1 MLGPRKNPVKNA
13 AALAQAMLGVS
24 IMLIDDLD
32 TPVPTVDLD
41 RVAANLARAAAYF
54 KEHGLAV
61 RPHIKTHK
69 IVELARQQV
78 ALGAR
83 GITCQKLGEAEIMAD
98 GGIADI
104 LLSFPIVGSIKY
116 TRFMAL
122 AHRIDLLSVT
132 DSIEIADRMGEL
144 ESNVGLLVE
153 CDVGGRRCGVQTPAQ
168 ALALA
173 RHIDR
178 NRNLRFLGLMT
189 YPPKN
194 QIETTR
200 AFLTET
206 LDLLHGTGLAAP
218 IVSVGGTPEM
228 YRAHEIGVSTE
239 HRPGTYIY
247 SDRYMVENGIGTF
260 ADCALTIIATVVSRP
275 TDDRAIID
283 AGSKT
288 LSSDLM
294 GFSDHGYIV
303 EYPLAS
309 LAKLSEEHGHIDL
322 SRSQDKPKI
331 GERLTIIP
339 NHACVVSNLF
349 DAVQAVA
356 DRHFVKTLKVDA
368 RGRVR

>member
-1 MLGPRKNPVKNA
+1 
-13 AALAQAMLGVS
+13 
-24 IMLIDDLD
+24 MLIDDLD

-41 RVAANLARAAAYF
+41 RVTGNLARAADYF
-54 KEHGLAV
+54 KTHGLAV

-83 GITCQKLGEAEIMAD
+83 GITCQKIGEAEIMAD
-98 GGIADI
+98 GSITDI
-104 LLSFPIVGSIKY
+104 LLSFPIVGGVKH

-122 AHRIDLLSVT
+122 ANRIDLLTVT
-132 DSIEIADRMGEL
+132 DSIEVVDGLSEL

-168 ALALA
+168 ALGLA
-173 RHIDR
+173 ERIDR
-178 NRNLRFLGLMT
+178 DPNLRFLGLMT

-206 LDLLHGTGLAAP
+206 LNLLQSAGIAAP
-218 IVSVGGTPEM
+218 IVSVGGTPDM

-247 SDRYMVENGIGTF
+247 SDRSMVENGIGTF

-275 TDDRAIID
+275 TGDRAIID

-294 GFSDHGYIV
+294 GFSDHGHIV

-322 SRSQDKPKI
+322 GRSPDKPKI
-331 GERLTIIP
+331 GDRLTIIP

-349 DAVQAVA
+349 DEVQAVSG
-356 DRHFVKTLKVDA
+356 RHFVKTLKVDA